1 MNGAKVKVIGMV
13 LAAVLMA
20 YVPGFNV
27 MAAEATTESDVE
39 VLHGELMNDIPE
51 TYYSVNENL
60 RATTFTNAEII
71 AGFSSNGMLIEFITS
86 TSKNASTIGVK
97 NIVIQKK
104 EWYGWKTVAT
114 AEGGGETDS
123 SLTGYQVL
131 YKGAEKG
138 ATYRVTCTHYANVD
152 GYRELN
158 ATSGELVCDY

>member
-1 MNGAKVKVIGMV
+1 MNGARARIIGLV

-20 YVPGFNV
+20 YMPGLHV
-27 MAAEATTESDVE
+27 MAAESITENDVE
-39 VLHGELMNDIPE
+39 VLQGELMDEIPKA
-51 TYYSVNENL
+51 YYSVNDNL

-71 AGFSSNGMLIEFITS
+71 AGFSSNGMLIEFVTS

-114 AEGGGETDS
+114 AEGGGETNS

-131 YKGAEKG
+131 YKGAVKG
-138 ATYRVTCTHYANVD
+138 ATYRVTCTHYADVD
-152 GYRELN
+152 GYRELD
-158 ATSGELVCDY
+158 ATSGDLVCDY